1 VLLHLG
7 SVEFVQFGMQPGSS
21 GVSVQFGFGG
31 CGQLGSFGVSVQ
43 FGFGGCGQLGSF
55 GVSVQ
60 FGLGGGV
67 GGTGANSKRSYMN

>member
-43 FGFGGCGQLGSF
+43 FG
-55 GVSVQ
+55 
-60 FGLGGGV
+60 LGGGV